1 MSNNIADKVKSF
13 SENQNGLSNNDEYTS
28 FPTIIKD
35 SNTITRVKS
44 TDKSMYKNVLDYSDM
59 LETKRKTA
67 DDQSTF
73 LKRSEDLSH
82 SSSILEQPCL
92 SLNTSDLGYKS
103 PNNQFGE
110 KFGNESNSGSPN
122 SPFMQFDNVIH
133 LPSPIVAISPKRTNK
148 FANTSNRIVSINDN
162 RFTSASIL
170 PPTLSHPHHALT
182 FSDQI
187 DYNRIR
193 NNNYSPSNNSS
204 NINSPPI
211 SENSENKDQFNINT
225 APPTPSKKY
234 GSLLNHHN
242 ISHFD
247 KQNRAVSE
255 FRSDSIIEKKNIDEN
270 ETSIYRFNPL
280 GSSFREINK
289 TNDKSPDLQMKEN
302 IGNEILSNKSSLEN
316 IVLNSDHL
324 YDSLSSSNVSKKGYR
339 QRTVSTPAGNESR
352 SFLDASPMDIDNT
365 SSEYHGNERN
375 SNMHSIS
382 NITNSPRSLP
392 SDTKLFKTIDPET
405 GKEQIWQCD
414 KMIGEGT
421 FSKVYSTVNG
431 MVAIKVSN
439 IPKNDDTTM
448 KRVQSSL
455 MRELELLR
463 IIDHKNIIKLIGYAD
478 NQSEVIMAIPL
489 LTGGDLFNF
498 ASKYREHV
506 SAELIRIIFSNI
518 VSAIYYLHNNDIIHR
533 DIKLEN
539 ILLNHEANDLIYD
552 NYKKLI
558 KIKNNGNKGDGEDDE
573 NVSKIIDIAVLSDFG
588 LAKKLENENS
598 VLTTRCGSEDYVSPE
613 LLLGLA
619 YDGKQN
625 DVWSLGVLLYTLMEG
640 RLPFDA
646 LPMRPGEHVVS
657 YRRRTKSR
665 PAHRIALISWDWFFL
680 KDIDVDDKG
689 NDWSMAK
696 EIVNHCLVKRD
707 TRITIQDI
715 YNSPYCKPY
724 V

>member
-1 MSNNIADKVKSF
+1 MSKNITDKPKSSDIQNELTNN
-13 SENQNGLSNNDEYTS
+13 NEYSS
-28 FPTIIKD
+28 FPTTIKD
-35 SNTITRVKS
+35 SNTITGMRSGNHS
-44 TDKSMYKNVLDYSDM
+44 TLLNI
-59 LETKRKTA
+59 
-67 DDQSTF
+67 
-73 LKRSEDLSH
+73 SEDLSH
-82 SSSILEQPCL
+82 SSSALEQPCL
-92 SLNTSDLGYKS
+92 SINTTNLGYKS
-103 PNNQFGE
+103 PNNQFAE
-110 KFGNESNSGSPN
+110 RFGNESNSGSPH
-122 SPFMQFDNVIH
+122 SPVMQFDNVIH
-133 LPSPIVAISPKRTNK
+133 LPSPIVAISPKRNNK
-148 FANTSNRIVSINDN
+148 FANSSNRIVSINHN
-162 RFTSASIL
+162 RFTPASSL

-187 DYNRIR
+187 DYNKIR
-193 NNNYSPSNNSS
+193 NNSCNSSNNSS
-204 NINSPPI
+204 NINSSSI
-211 SENSENKDQFNINT
+211 SENTENKDQFNIT
-225 APPTPSKKY
+225 TRPSTSPSKKY

-242 ISHFD
+242 INHFD
-247 KQNRAVSE
+247 KQNRTVSE
-255 FRSDSIIEKKNIDEN
+255 FRSDSILKKNINEN
-270 ETSIYRFNPL
+270 ETNNYRFNPL
-280 GSSFREINK
+280 GSSFREINQK
-289 TNDKSPDLQMKEN
+289 NDKSPDFQLKEN
-302 IGNEILSNKSSLEN
+302 IGDNEILSNKNSLEN
-316 IVLNSDHL
+316 IALNSGHL
-324 YDSLSSSNVSKKGYR
+324 HDSTSSPSTISKRSYR

-352 SFLDASPMDIDNT
+352 SFLDDSAMDIDT
-365 SSEYHGNERN
+365 GTGEDHGNEKNN
-375 SNMHSIS
+375 SMNIIS
-382 NITNSPRSLP
+382 NITTDSPISLP
-392 SDTKLFKTIDPET
+392 SNIKTFRTIDPDTE
-405 GKEQIWQCD
+405 KEQTWQCVEI
-414 KMIGEGT
+414 IGEGT
-421 FSKVYSTVNG
+421 FSKVYSTING
-431 MVAIKVSN
+431 QVAIKVSS

-455 MRELELLR
+455 VRELELLR

-478 NQSEVIMAIPL
+478 NQNEVIMAIPL
-489 LTGGDLFNF
+489 LIGGDLFNF
-498 ASKYREHV
+498 ASKYREHFN
-506 SAELIRIIFSNI
+506 AELIRIIFSNI

-552 NYKKLI
+552 NYKMLI
-558 KIKNNGNKGDGEDDE
+558 KINNNNTNNNSNNNSDGENDD
-573 NVSKIIDIAVLSDFG
+573 NVSNIIDIAVLSDFG
-588 LAKKLENENS
+588 LAKKLDKENS

-625 DVWSLGVLLYTLMEG
+625 DIWSLGVLLYTLMEG

-707 TRITIQDI
+707 SRITIADI